1 MTGIL
6 DRRRLRRIASPSP
19 LTAEGD
25 AIPALELVD
34 VRKHFTSRTGMRRST
49 FAAVDGVS
57 LTVAPGETLG
67 LVGESGCGKSTL
79 VRTILGLHEP
89 TSGTVRVLGADVN
102 AWASKERAKARANAQ
117 VVFQDPYSSL
127 DPRMSAKNIVAEPL
141 RLNRRY
147 SEKRVRELFDGVG
160 LPWEYA
166 TRKAAAFS
174 GGQRQRLG
182 IARALALQP
191 RLVILDEPVSALD
204 VSIQAQIVNLLAE
217 LQRELGVAY
226 LFVAHDLSVVRHV
239 SHRVAVM
246 RRGVIVEEGTTSEIF
261 TTPREDYTRT
271 LLDAIPIPDPRRR
284 VS

>member
-1 MTGIL
+1 MTTIL
-6 DRRRLRRIASPSP
+6 ERRRLRRVD
-19 LTAEGD
+19 TAPAADD
-25 AIPALELVD
+25 APALELQNVS
-34 VRKHFTSRTGMRRST
+34 KHFTRREGLRRTSFT
-49 FAAVDGVS
+49 AVDDVS
-57 LTVAPGETLG
+57 LSIAPGETLG

-102 AWASKERAKARANAQ
+102 AWSSKERAKARANAQ

-147 SEKRVRELFDGVG
+147 SEERVRELFDWVG

-166 TRKAAAFS
+166 PRKASAFS

-182 IARALALQP
+182 IARALALRP
-191 RLVILDEPVSALD
+191 KLVILDEPVSALD

-217 LQRELGVAY
+217 LQRELDVAY
-226 LFVAHDLSVVRHV
+226 LFVAHDLAVVRHV
-239 SHRVAVM
+239 SRRVAVM
-246 RRGVIVEEGTTSEIF
+246 RRGVIVEEGATEQIF
-261 TTPREDYTRT
+261 TAPRDEYTRT

-284 VS
+284 TS

>member
-1 MTGIL
+1 VTHL
-6 DRRRLRRIASPSP
+6 LTSRRERGGQRPP
-19 LTAEGD
+19 
-25 AIPALELVD
+25 AINPATPALAITD
-34 VRKHFTSRTGMRRST
+34 VRKHFTRRSGFRSTT
-49 FAAVDGVS
+49 FRAVDGVT
-57 LTVAPGETLG
+57 LTIAPGETLG

-89 TSGTVRVLGADVN
+89 TSGTIEVLGADVN
-102 AWASKERAKARANAQ
+102 AWSSRERAKARANAQ

-127 DPRMSAKNIVAEPL
+127 DPRMSAKNIIAEPL
-141 RLNRRY
+141 RLNRQY
-147 SEKRVRELFDGVG
+147 SEARVRELFDWVG

-174 GGQRQRLG
+174 GGQRQRIG
-182 IARALALQP
+182 IARALALKP

-226 LFVAHDLSVVRHV
+226 LFVAHDLAVVRHV

-246 RRGVIVEEGTTSEIF
+246 RRGVIVEEGITSQIF
-261 TTPREDYTRT
+261 THPHEEYTRT
-271 LLDAIPIPDPRRR
+271 LLHAIPVPDPRSRPA
-284 VS
+284 